1 MTRFSLVSKTAA
13 ASDCDYASVLRAS
26 RARTGAWI
34 HAETGARWLDLV
46 NADGAILL
54 GWNDA
59 EVEAAAADPAASG
72 LPARVAARLA
82 AMIPHAEAVAFE
94 TTLSHAVAGALM
106 AARNLTGRDG
116 AFFCDEAVSVAGS
129 LEDLTAL
136 IDERGGELA
145 AIVIRPLDAAPSFL
159 KAVRRLADRAGAMLI
174 FEEGRSALRV
184 HRGGAQGLSG
194 VRADAVVMGPSLANG
209 RALCA
214 VTGSVEL
221 LSVFERQGEH
231 PELAAFA
238 AADVVLSRVA
248 RDDVAQSLQVNGAEV
263 VAELQMRLISTG
275 ASQMIGI
282 HGDPSWSVMAGDT
295 AFEMALSQAL
305 AAEGVMFHGAH
316 IISASWGGRE
326 TGVLLNAYDRVLAPL
341 VDQFHWPRR
350 RAG

>member
-1 MTRFSLVSKTAA
+1 MTRFRLVSKTPAA
-13 ASDCDYASVLRAS
+13 TAPDYASVLRES
-26 RARTGAWI
+26 QTRSGAWI
-34 HAETGARWLDLV
+34 QAGDGRRWLDLV

-54 GWNDA
+54 GWNDP

-82 AMIPHAEAVAFE
+82 AMTPNAEAVAFE
-94 TTLSHAVAGALM
+94 TNLSHAVAGTLM

-129 LEDLTAL
+129 LEDLGAL
-136 IDERGGELA
+136 VDERGGELA

-194 VRADAVVMGPSLANG
+194 VRADAVVFGPSLANG
-209 RALCA
+209 RRLSA
-214 VTGSVEL
+214 VTGSVDL

-231 PELAAFA
+231 PDLAAFA

-248 RDDVAQSLQVNGAEV
+248 RDDVAQGLQINGAEI

-275 ASQMIGI
+275 ASQMIGL
-282 HGDPSWSVMAGDT
+282 HGDPSWSVVAGDT
-295 AFEMALSQAL
+295 AFEVALAQAL
-305 AAEGVMFHGAH
+305 GQEGVLFQGAH
-316 IISASWGGRE
+316 ILSSACGGRE
-326 TGVLLNAYDRVLAPL
+326 TGALLKAYDRVLAPL
-341 VDQFHWPRR
+341 VDQFRWPRR